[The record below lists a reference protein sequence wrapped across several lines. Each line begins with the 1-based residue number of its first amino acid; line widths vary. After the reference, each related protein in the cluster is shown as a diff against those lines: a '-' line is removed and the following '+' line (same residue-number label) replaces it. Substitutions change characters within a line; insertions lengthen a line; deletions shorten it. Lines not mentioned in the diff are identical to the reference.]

1 MLSQASINDIVK
13 GSEKV
18 FQHMVGR
25 IRAGVMHR
33 LSNSGI
39 NPTEI
44 SDLDELFDSVSDPFY
59 GLETS
64 YLQEK
69 FVMEELGCIVSE
81 LLMCS
86 VTLISQI
93 SFLLCSYCIL
103 S

>member
-13 GSEKV
+13 GSEEV

-25 IRAGVMHR
+25 IRAGVKHR
-33 LSNSGI
+33 LSISGI

-44 SDLDELFDSVSDPFY
+44 SGLDELFDSVSDPFY

-81 LLMCS
+81 LLMCVFS
-86 VTLISQI
+86 YIDGSNI
-93 SFLLCSYCIL
+93 FLLCRPP
-103 S
+103 

>member
-1 MLSQASINDIVK
+1 M
-13 GSEKV
+13 

-44 SDLDELFDSVSDPFY
+44 SGLDDSVSDPFY

-86 VTLISQI
+86 VTLMSQI
-93 SFLLCSYCIL
+93 SFVM
-103 S
+103 